1 MSKPVSDYTSLAGVG
16 GARVRYERLGKKLNN
31 ARNSARGE
39 SRSLRRGMKAER
51 RALEREWG
59 SAIRGGGLD
68 KGSVAAAKK
77 KAKENPSSWY
87 LGGSKPSIL
96 GMTYYYLNRHKPY
109 TLFFT
114 VRPPREEKF
123 PTHLHGRKPR
133 KTRVTLYRLTPFGL
147 NDAFNPWG
155 ISHAGTREE
164 DWWRGLDPSKPLRSQ
179 ATKSPIRSKVHAD
192 KEFYHSGHLSS
203 LKYQALDWADSVI
216 FTPAERLGLL

>member
-16 GARVRYERLGKKLNN
+16 GARVRYERLGQKLNN

-87 LGGSKPSIL
+87 LGGSKQGL
-96 GMTYYYLNRHKPY
+96 RGMQYYYLNRYRPYVLYLSDREAKESGKPNKINLEVKRAY
-109 TLFFT
+109 
-114 VRPPREEKF
+114 PGPSQE
-123 PTHLHGRKPR
+123 
-133 KTRVTLYRLTPFGL
+133 TRIRLGELTP
-147 NDAFNPWG
+147 
-155 ISHAGTREE
+155 EE
-164 DWWRGLDPSKPLRSQ
+164 WWASLDPKRPARYRGGSL
-179 ATKSPIRSKVHAD
+179 TLEPIANKR
-192 KEFYHSGHLSS
+192 FYYKGHLTS
-203 LKYQALDWADSVI
+203 LKYQAFDWADSVI